1 MQLEGDNLTRVKRA
15 NRAAILKLLHEQ
27 GDMSRKKL
35 SENLHLTPAAISK
48 ITGELIADGLVREGK
63 SVPAEG
69 GVGRREVLIELNA
82 QARCA
87 LGVLINVGQA
97 VLSAVWLDG
106 SVIFAQEVPLPD
118 RAPADRTV
126 RKLWVR
132 LRELSIDAGIPNDRI
147 LGIGV
152 AVRGLTD
159 PMKKTARNT
168 LGALDQ
174 ADYPL
179 AEAFSKVSGL
189 PAVMDNN
196 VRALFAAQMFV
207 SRDRAGDGTS
217 QFFLRCEYGIGAAL
231 SINNEIW
238 RGSTGTCSEI
248 GHIPVIRRGGKPCS
262 CGKSGCLETIA
273 SPAAILEDARA
284 ILSPERTPVLW
295 KAAQAKGP
303 NALDIT
309 DVLESARSGDKGAAE
324 VVDRAVSAL
333 GTALKAVLYTVDPQK
348 IVLYGTI
355 FENRYYLTR
364 LLADM
369 NEGIDAGHSGVVIE
383 KSPYNQALEEKA
395 AAILMVLSFFGGGG
409 MHE

>member
-15 NRAAILKLLHEQ
+15 NRGAILKLLHEQ
-27 GDMSRKKL
+27 GAMSRKKL
-35 SENLHLTPAAISK
+35 AETLRLTPAAISK
-48 ITGELIADGLVREGK
+48 ITGELISDGLVREGE

-69 GVGRREVLIELNA
+69 GVGRREVLIELGTHA
-82 QARCA
+82 FCA

-106 SVIFAQEVPLPD
+106 SVIFSEEVSLP
-118 RAPADRTV
+118 RPAPADETV
-126 RKLWVR
+126 TKLWAR
-132 LRELSIDAGIPNDRI
+132 LRQLVTDAGIPDEKL

-159 PMKKTARNT
+159 PEKNIARNT
-168 LGALDQ
+168 LGALDA

-196 VRALFAAQMFV
+196 VRALFAAQMFEARDKT
-207 SRDRAGDGTS
+207 SRS
-217 QFFLRCEYGIGAAL
+217 QFFIRCEYGIGAAL
-231 SINNEIW
+231 SIGSEIW
-238 RGSTGTCSEI
+238 PGSTGTCSEI

-284 ILSPERTPVLW
+284 ILSPEQTPVLW
-295 KAAQAKGP
+295 KTAQAKGAD
-303 NALDIT
+303 ALDVT
-309 DVLESARSGDKGAAE
+309 DVLEAARSGDEGAAE
-324 VVDRAVSAL
+324 VVDRAVGAL

-348 IVLYGTI
+348 IVLYGKI
-355 FENRYYLTR
+355 FDNSYYLTR

-369 NEGIDAGHSGVVIE
+369 NEGIDAGHGAVVIE
-383 KSPYNQALEEKA
+383 KSPYNQTLEDKA
-395 AAILMVLSFFGGGG
+395 AAVLMVVAFFGNGG
-409 MHE
+409 MRE

>member
-1 MQLEGDNLTRVKRA
+1 MQLEGDNLMRVKRA
-15 NRAAILKLLHEQ
+15 NRGAILKLLHEQ
-27 GDMSRKKL
+27 GAMSRKKL
-35 SENLHLTPAAISK
+35 AETLRLTPAAISK
-48 ITGELIADGLVREGK
+48 ITGELISDGLVREGE

-69 GVGRREVLIELNA
+69 GVGRREVLIELGTHA
-82 QARCA
+82 FCA

-106 SVIFAQEVPLPD
+106 SVIFSEEVSLP
-118 RAPADRTV
+118 RPAPADETV
-126 RKLWVR
+126 TKLWAR
-132 LRELSIDAGIPNDRI
+132 LRQLVTDAGIPDEKL

-159 PMKKTARNT
+159 PEKNIARNT
-168 LGALDQ
+168 LGALDA

-196 VRALFAAQMFV
+196 VRALFAAQMFEARDKT
-207 SRDRAGDGTS
+207 SRS
-217 QFFLRCEYGIGAAL
+217 QFFIRCEYGIGAAL
-231 SINNEIW
+231 SIGSEIW
-238 RGSTGTCSEI
+238 PGSTGTCSEI

-284 ILSPERTPVLW
+284 ILSPEQTPVLW
-295 KAAQAKGP
+295 KTAQAKGAD
-303 NALDIT
+303 ALDVT
-309 DVLESARSGDKGAAE
+309 DVLEAARSGDEGAAE
-324 VVDRAVSAL
+324 VVDRAVGAL

-348 IVLYGTI
+348 IVLYGKI
-355 FENRYYLTR
+355 FDNSYYLTR

-369 NEGIDAGHSGVVIE
+369 NEGIDAGHGAVVIE
-383 KSPYNQALEEKA
+383 KSPYNQTLEDKA
-395 AAILMVLSFFGGGG
+395 AAVLMVVAFFGNGG
-409 MHE
+409 MRE

>member
-15 NRAAILKLLHEQ
+15 NRGAILKLLHEQ
-27 GDMSRKKL
+27 GAMSRKKL
-35 SENLHLTPAAISK
+35 AETLRLTPAAISK
-48 ITGELIADGLVREGK
+48 ITGELISDGLVREGE

-69 GVGRREVLIELNA
+69 GVGRREVLIELGTHA
-82 QARCA
+82 FCA

-106 SVIFAQEVPLPD
+106 SVIFSEEVSLP
-118 RAPADRTV
+118 RPAPADETV
-126 RKLWVR
+126 TKLWAR
-132 LRELSIDAGIPNDRI
+132 LRQLVTDAGIPDEKL

-159 PMKKTARNT
+159 PEKNIARNT
-168 LGALDQ
+168 LGALDA

-196 VRALFAAQMFV
+196 VRALFAAQMFEARDKT
-207 SRDRAGDGTS
+207 SRS
-217 QFFLRCEYGIGAAL
+217 QFFIRCEYGIGAAL
-231 SINNEIW
+231 SIGSEIW
-238 RGSTGTCSEI
+238 PGSTGTCSEI

-284 ILSPERTPVLW
+284 ILSPEQTPVLW
-295 KAAQAKGP
+295 KTAQAKGAD
-303 NALDIT
+303 ALDVT
-309 DVLESARSGDKGAAE
+309 DVLEAARSGDEGAAE
-324 VVDRAVSAL
+324 VVDRAVGAL

-348 IVLYGTI
+348 IVLYGKI
-355 FENRYYLTR
+355 FDNSYYLTR

-369 NEGIDAGHSGVVIE
+369 NEGIDAGHGAVVIE
-383 KSPYNQALEEKA
+383 KSPYNQTLEDKA
-395 AAILMVLSFFGGGG
+395 AAVLMVVAFFGNGG
-409 MHE
+409 MRD